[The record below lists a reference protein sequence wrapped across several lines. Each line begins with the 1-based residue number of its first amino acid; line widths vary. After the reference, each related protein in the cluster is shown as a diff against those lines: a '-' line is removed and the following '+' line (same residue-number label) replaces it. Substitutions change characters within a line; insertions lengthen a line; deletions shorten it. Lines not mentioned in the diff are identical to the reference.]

1 MPDDTI
7 YVPAVTAINDEYG
20 RFTEREEEVATN
32 LVLFLC
38 SLIMVLVL
46 VASLILRYTTVPT
59 RFPTTLLIGWVTGKL
74 IETYKLSGSTG
85 VMADYLPDIVV
96 HMFIPPLFYM
106 QTLNVDY
113 HTFSR
118 SMGQILGVSLPAF
131 TVHCVLV
138 TGMIWPI
145 LDKRVRWP
153 WVPVLVFVTTLAS
166 ATIDSTIERL
176 KQVHGQLRQLHLLLQ
191 GEKVISVVAMSY
203 VIPVIFKYYNPLNV
217 EEPRAMDV
225 ASFLG
230 WLLFCSLPALFT
242 GLFYRYLL
250 NFAYNEIIA
259 QAALSLTTVVF
270 CYWFAEFLGGGG
282 ALSVLCFGIATG
294 CSKLKFSSEAEKFFG
309 YFWPALGYVL
319 TNIVYI
325 LAGVLLG
332 AQTQIAKSTNLGFV
346 LVFYGMCMMSRTIA
360 LVTMGLIYIARSGWI
375 AWKHYVVALWG
386 VYKGSTNM
394 ILAIYVYVTL
404 RYPHGFEI
412 LMYVTCTTMLSI
424 FVNVIALNQL
434 LRAIGMYDLSQSR
447 ILNMDAAVILVN
459 HCREKAIMSLK
470 MDRVI
475 ADANWLVVDQTTK
488 LPHPYSRILADIEA
502 SGNDQNAN
510 ARVITCMECNA
521 ESVAPLTKK
530 ELIDLTLEA
539 KHRIL
544 KAQMMSFWKQSENGT
559 LSGHGYRFLVNL
571 VEMASVRDDPLLSL
585 KDLKIQREGSL
596 TLRRLKAFFG
606 YLYTI
611 TSTTHRF
618 IPTNWLRALCF
629 RMCTSRAFQIMMACL
644 CLIDL
649 GLLINFL
656 IIYYFQYDAEVE
668 SGRTTK
674 NHVYQLFDFIFFSI
688 FFLEFMIFLLGIG
701 VVQYFQ
707 SNVNKIEFATGV
719 VIRPTELGM
728 ILDSYYRHNITNLL
742 LVEKCIIFTKTLLL
756 LRFARIYIF
765 IVALIPKMLNV
776 VDRRMDDD
784 LIKEYDIGKAYII
797 ALDKVIKFLGYIVD
811 NEIVFSYLTEYM
823 ENERRIVT
831 KELGLI
837 QKDRPTIAITI
848 KTRHAVRHVINTM
861 NDCVDD
867 MKEEGMLDWSENQTL
882 KTSLLKVKKRIRN
895 LILISPSPPDSI
907 IKEVPWLFGDHETC
921 NFFSEH
927 AMLSSYARKGTI
939 VYHGDEPYGLYILVS
954 GLVRSFYKPSDTTTF
969 LAKTYGVLPNYDFF
983 MNHHKLDSPQEEYI
997 IGGGNVIGE
1006 LGVITGRKY
1015 DMTVICETSC
1025 QVYYIPWKIIQ
1036 AVVHDSS
1043 NAPVIKARIWKAVA
1057 IKIGVNLLPYTP
1069 RFQGWSREK
1078 LLLYLQ
1084 RGIVPVLDNV
1094 TVININNEIIEDL
1107 FLVEGMGMDMAT
1119 RSIFFGP
1126 MMIPRTIQKL
1136 LLPNS
1141 PLWDFPT
1148 DYRTHLLVIPC
1159 MHAYVEDMMGP
1170 EGIFKGNYKEAE
1182 GNEKGESEEGE
1193 EDEDDEEEDYD
1204 DEEEEEEGG
1213 GGEKEVKESKDG
1225 KGAKEAEKV
1234 DENASKSKCQ
1244 HKQKLT
1250 PEMLL
1255 KLRRKKRNKRITF
1268 LDYIPTLAGPLE
1280 GNIASTTFIIKSKH
1294 DKEVR
1299 TMLHNR
1305 TVDLDSTIK
1314 YTQDIEE
1321 TSEIGE
1327 AKDDEVDVSM
1337 TSTKQKLKKS
1347 KSYSFGDRFSTH
1359 SGLSQA
1365 ARKPSDAPKKIELMV
1380 IESESDF
1387 DESINEKEMQTSLRM
1402 MKTRTM
1408 RRFLRGIKA
1417 SSREIEGI
1425 ASSNSGLI
1433 M

>member
-1 MPDDTI
+1 
-7 YVPAVTAINDEYG
+7 
-20 RFTEREEEVATN
+20 
-32 LVLFLC
+32 
-38 SLIMVLVL
+38 
-46 VASLILRYTTVPT
+46 
-59 RFPTTLLIGWVTGKL
+59 
-74 IETYKLSGSTG
+74 
-85 VMADYLPDIVV
+85 
-96 HMFIPPLFYM
+96 
-106 QTLNVDY
+106 
-113 HTFSR
+113 
-118 SMGQILGVSLPAF
+118 
-131 TVHCVLV
+131 
-138 TGMIWPI
+138 
-145 LDKRVRWP
+145 
-153 WVPVLVFVTTLAS
+153 
-166 ATIDSTIERL
+166 
-176 KQVHGQLRQLHLLLQ
+176 
-191 GEKVISVVAMSY
+191 
-203 VIPVIFKYYNPLNV
+203 
-217 EEPRAMDV
+217 
-225 ASFLG
+225 
-230 WLLFCSLPALFT
+230 
-242 GLFYRYLL
+242 
-250 NFAYNEIIA
+250 
-259 QAALSLTTVVF
+259 
-270 CYWFAEFLGGGG
+270 
-282 ALSVLCFGIATG
+282 
-294 CSKLKFSSEAEKFFG
+294 
-309 YFWPALGYVL
+309 
-319 TNIVYI
+319 
-325 LAGVLLG
+325 
-332 AQTQIAKSTNLGFV
+332 
-346 LVFYGMCMMSRTIA
+346 MCMMSRTIA

-386 VYKGSTNM
+386 VYKGSPNL
-394 ILAIYVYVTL
+394 ILAVYVFVVL
-404 RYPHGFEI
+404 RYPHGFEV
-412 LMYVTCTTMLSI
+412 LMYVTCNILLSL

-459 HCREKAIMSLK
+459 HCREKSIMSLK

-502 SGNDQNAN
+502 SGNDQNAH

-585 KDLKIQREGSL
+585 KALKIQREGSL

-629 RMCTSRAFQIMMACL
+629 RICTSRAFQIMMACL

-656 IIYYFQYDAEVE
+656 VVYYFQYENE
-668 SGRTTK
+668 IRSGRITK
-674 NHVYQLFDFIFFSI
+674 NNVYQLFDFIFFSI
-688 FFLEFMIFLLGIG
+688 FFLEFMIYLLGIG

-707 SNVNKIEFATGV
+707 SNVSKIDFATGV

-728 ILDSYYRHNITNLL
+728 ILDSYYRSEIVNLM
-742 LVEKCIIFTKTLLL
+742 LVDRCIIFTKTLLL

-784 LIKEYDIGKAYII
+784 LIKAYDIGKAYII

-882 KTSLLKVKKRIRN
+882 KSALLKVKKRIRN
-895 LILISPSPPDSI
+895 LILISPSPPDWI

-927 AMLSSYARKGTI
+927 AMLSSYAQKDI
-939 VYHGDEPYGLYILVS
+939 IIYHGDEPYGLYILVS
-954 GLVRSFYKPSDTTTF
+954 GLVRSYYKPSDTTTF
-969 LAKTYGVLPNYDFF
+969 LAKTFGVLPNYDFF
-983 MNHHKLDSPQEEYI
+983 MNHLKLDTPQEEFI

-1006 LGVITGRKY
+1006 IGVITGRKY
-1015 DMTVICETSC
+1015 DMTVVCETSC

-1043 NAPVIKARIWKAVA
+1043 NAPVIKSRIWKAVA

-1084 RGIVPVLDNV
+1084 RGVVPVLDNV
-1094 TVININNEIIEDL
+1094 TIVNINNEIIEDL
-1107 FLVEGMGMDMAT
+1107 LLVEGMGMDMAT
-1119 RSIFFGP
+1119 RSIFYGP

-1141 PLWDFPT
+1141 PLWDYPT
-1148 DYRTHLLVIPC
+1148 DYQTHLLVIPC
-1159 MHAYVEDMMGP
+1159 THAYVEDMMGP
-1170 EGIFKGNYKEAE
+1170 EGLFKGNYKEVE
-1182 GNEKGESEEGE
+1182 SNEKGEHEEEGAEEDDDEGE
-1193 EDEDDEEEDYD
+1193 EDDDDEDVE
-1204 DEEEEEEGG
+1204 
-1213 GGEKEVKESKDG
+1213 EVKELKDKKEE
-1225 KGAKEAEKV
+1225 KGVKEIEKV
-1234 DENASKSKCQ
+1234 DENTSKSKKSCQ

-1255 KLRRKKRNKRITF
+1255 KLRRKKRSKRITF

-1280 GNIASTTFIIKSKH
+1280 GNIASTTFIIKSKR

-1299 TMLHNR
+1299 TMHNR
-1305 TVDLDSTIK
+1305 NNNVDSSIK

-1321 TSEIGE
+1321 SSEIGS
-1327 AKDDEVDVSM
+1327 AKDEDAEVSQ
-1337 TSTKQKLKKS
+1337 TSTKQKTKKS

-1359 SGLSQA
+1359 SGLSQIV
-1365 ARKPSDAPKKIELMV
+1365 RKASDVPKKIELMV
-1380 IESESDF
+1380 IESESDI
-1387 DESINEKEMQTSLRM
+1387 DESLNEKEMQTSLRIN
-1402 MKTRTM
+1402 KNHRTM
-1408 RRFLRGIKA
+1408 KRFLRGIKTT
-1417 SSREIEGI
+1417 SREIDDPSL
-1425 ASSNSGLI
+1425 ASSSGNI